1 MKSMEQP
8 VTVPNPPPAVAM
20 RQEFRDFDEFAETI
34 LGWGL
39 DWVQLDRGPLHAR
52 LQQVATPSTL
62 LTRFHF
68 SRKFHQRGTNPP
80 GTRTFGLLGPKSPH
94 MEWRGNEGTGNH
106 IVVFPP
112 NDEFDCVSHA
122 GFHGDTVS
130 ISQDRLRS
138 VADVM
143 GVPDLLE
150 TLPCHQAI
158 IEADP
163 LRVEA
168 VRQSLTG
175 THTSVAAAH
184 DGHLIRPACAE
195 ADFEIVAALVAAL
208 ATSRNSG
215 SHVEEPALRTKAV
228 QLALDYIEDHAD
240 EPPTIEKICRASGT
254 SWRTLNY
261 AFRDQFGVTPKQYLQ
276 MVRLQRVRRDLLRS
290 DPDAPISETAAK
302 WGFWHMGAFAA
313 DYRRQ
318 FGELPSETA
327 RGA

>member
-94 MEWRGNEGTGNH
+94 MEWRGNKGTENH

-112 NDEFDCVSHA
+112 NDHFECVSHA

-130 ISQDRLRS
+130 VSEESLRS
-138 VADVM
+138 VAEVM
-143 GVPDLLE
+143 GVPDPLE
-150 TLPCHQAI
+150 ELPTTQAV
-158 IEADP
+158 IEPDP
-163 LRVEA
+163 NRVVILRSLISRVHASFESPNGVPPA
-168 VRQSLTG
+168 ESAQS
-175 THTSVAAAH
+175 
-184 DGHLIRPACAE
+184 E
-195 ADFEIVAALVAAL
+195 ADFEVVAALIAAL
-208 ATSRNSG
+208 TTTRDLG
-215 SHVEEPALRTKAV
+215 QRPPDPALRTRSL
-228 QLALDYIEDHAD
+228 QLALEYIEAHAD
-240 EPPTIEKICRASGT
+240 EPPTIDAICRATGASR
-254 SWRTLNY
+254 RTLNY
-261 AFRDQFGVTPKQYLQ
+261 GFDDQFGVTPKQYLQ
-276 MVRLQRVRRDLLRS
+276 MTRLQRVRRDLLRS
-290 DPDAPISETAAK
+290 DPDAPISETAAN

-318 FGELPSETA
+318 FGELPSETF
-327 RGA
+327 RRS